1 MKQLATLAAAALLA
15 ISFKASALPPGV
27 PLAKPQQTPI
37 DITRS
42 NTVTDTN
49 KQQLTFSYGVDT
61 VTLSNT
67 FGSTANNENG
77 DAKVIA
83 REWATLK
90 ATPSGTNFITV
101 GGIRYN
107 LLQFH
112 FHTPSEHA
120 VGGVREPMEIHF
132 VHVRSDLAPPDCGGV
147 DRPLVVVGGFIAESP
162 AANAELSKLFTAGT
176 LPADKNQP
184 TLQVTL
190 DLSKILPV
198 GQPTWRYEGGLTA
211 PASACSSFEPLSTQ
225 LVTGEFPEAVHWF
238 LYSKKLYLNKPAID
252 KFRALFPEGNAR
264 ALKDAGDRKVYD
276 RTK

>member
-15 ISFKASALPPGV
+15 ISFNASARPPRGS
-27 PLAKPQQTPI
+27 LAKPQQTPI

-49 KQQLTFSYGVDT
+49 KQQLTFSYGIDT

-67 FGSTANNENG
+67 FGSTATNEG
-77 DAKVIA
+77 GEGKVIA
-83 REWATLK
+83 QEWATLK

-120 VGGVREPMEIHF
+120 VGGVREPMEVHF
-132 VHVRSDLAPPDCGGV
+132 VHIAQDGCDSGP
-147 DRPLVVVGGFIAESP
+147 RPLLVVGGFIAESP

-176 LPADKNQP
+176 LPADKNQQ

-190 DLSKILPV
+190 DLSKILPA
-198 GQPTWRYEGGLTA
+198 GQPTWRYEGSLTA
-211 PASACSSFEPLSTQ
+211 PSGACGSFDPLSTQ
-225 LVTGEFPEAVHWF
+225 LITGEFPEAVHWF

-252 KFRALFPEGNAR
+252 SFRALFPEGNAR
-264 ALKDAGDRKVYD
+264 ALKESGNRKVYD